1 MHDRSETVIST
12 VSSAPDRRVVIVLRR
27 ADELPIV
34 LRTESF
40 SADVGWFTQQSLSLS
55 RSELQCLR
63 NLLGVQVHRACE
75 LALNAIDAQEEV
87 RAKVIRFD
95 TARAVQRTA

>member
-12 VSSAPDRRVVIVLRR
+12 VSSAPDRRVVIVLRP

-40 SADVGWFTQQSLSLS
+40 GVDVGWFTQQSLSLS

-75 LALNAIDAQEEV
+75 LALNAIDVQEES
-87 RAKVIRFD
+87 RADILRFD
-95 TARAVQRTA
+95 TARQRTA